1 MRIIS
6 SYVREQERYT
16 KNNLR
21 DLFFFDEREVECFI
35 KNLKAFGVLKSVKN
49 NTEQMEKSVL
59 ADDDLEIIDD
69 TVESGECLYVFTYVG
84 IITYGSRI
92 IKVYPKYLLSKE
104 DLLNKMKQ
112 VLKVLEKYNRS
123 EKQIINVFNGNDE
136 NRSFNMLA
144 VILYLLNDYYEYG
157 VYSNSEQIAE
167 INGDGDILWE
177 KTIDES
183 LAFIQ
188 DNRPYYM
195 ELYTGKTIDDNQD
208 YFTRL
213 HECILTECSEQLHL
227 AKIDIL
233 FDMDQIFLSEENLHD
248 FGDTD
253 YILEQ
258 LQKELNTQFNT
269 RRQSL
274 LKTLYAYVA
283 QNKKMLEDT
292 EGISMFGTTAFHAVW
307 EKVCA
312 EVFDNKLRTSL
323 GKLNLSVPLAEGYKP
338 NDALIEIIEK
348 PKWQG
353 LDTEVKVATD
363 TLIPDLINISKVEN
377 NDYFL
382 IFDAKYYNIQ
392 LEKGKKLSGNPG
404 IGDVIKQYL
413 YQLAYKNFIKDHNI
427 AVVKNCFLM
436 PTEKNKINKGMVKL
450 EILEAL
456 GLENIQIRL
465 VPAAMMYE
473 Y

>member
-1 MRIIS
+1 MWELLHMVAELS
-6 SYVREQERYT
+6 
-16 KNNLR
+16 K
-21 DLFFFDEREVECFI
+21 FI
-35 KNLKAFGVLKSVKN
+35 QS
-49 NTEQMEKSVL
+49 
-59 ADDDLEIIDD
+59 
-69 TVESGECLYVFTYVG
+69 
-84 IITYGSRI
+84 
-92 IKVYPKYLLSKE
+92 YLLSKE

-123 EKQIINVFNGNDE
+123 EEQIINVFNGNNE

-157 VYSNSEQIAE
+157 IYSNSEDIVE
-167 INGDGDILWE
+167 INGDGDILWGR
-177 KTIDES
+177 TIDES
-183 LAFIQ
+183 FAFIQ
-188 DNRPYYM
+188 NNRPYYM
-195 ELYTGKTIDDNQD
+195 ELYTRKTIDDNQD

-227 AKIDIL
+227 AQIDIL
-233 FDMDQIFLSEENLHD
+233 FDMDQILLSEEKLHD

-323 GKLNLSVPLAEGYKP
+323 EKLNLSVPLAEGYKP
-338 NDALIEIIEK
+338 NDTLIEIIEK

-353 LDTEVKVATD
+353 LDTEVKIAAD
-363 TLIPDLINISKVEN
+363 TLIPDLISISKVEN

-404 IGDVIKQYL
+404 IGDVTKQYL
-413 YQLAYKNFIKDHNI
+413 YQLAYKKFIKDHNI
-427 AVVKNCFLM
+427 AVVRNCFLM
-436 PTEKNKINKGMVKL
+436 PTEKNEIINKGTVKL
-450 EILEAL
+450 EILEVL

-465 VPAAMMYE
+465 MPAAMMYE
-473 Y
+473 YYLTRQKIDIRQLDL